1 MDDVTELKKAPI
13 KIYFTRGGGIVWKK
27 VGGNIFPLYEK
38 GGAHSVEKGLK
49 KEPSIR
55 KLIKRLLF
63 FINCFTTTR

>member
-49 KEPSIR
+49 KGTKYKEIN
-55 KLIKRLLF
+55 KKA
-63 FINCFTTTR
+63 FIFY